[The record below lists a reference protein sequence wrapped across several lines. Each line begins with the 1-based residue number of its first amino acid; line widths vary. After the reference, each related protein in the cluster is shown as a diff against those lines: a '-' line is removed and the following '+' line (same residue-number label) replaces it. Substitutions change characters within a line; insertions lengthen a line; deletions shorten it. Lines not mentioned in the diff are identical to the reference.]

1 MSGGSVGV
9 GFIGTGMISNT
20 YLENLTSFPDV
31 RVVLLGDLNTELA
44 AARAAQH
51 GVAAS
56 GGPDDVLS
64 HPDVELVVNLT
75 IPAAHV
81 PVSSAAIAAGK
92 HVWSEKPIGVDRESA
107 RGLLAQADAAGLRVG
122 IAPDT
127 VLGPG
132 LQTARRAILRGD
144 IGVPLSAQTTMQYI
158 GPDIFHPAPEFLFA
172 RGAGPLFDMGPYYLT
187 ALVHLLGPLA
197 RVAAVATKGRA
208 TRRIQVGDRAGTEF
222 PVEVPTLVQAIA
234 QFEGGATSQSVL
246 SFDSPLAR
254 TGVVEITGTEGTL
267 VVPDPNTF
275 GGEVRITRA
284 APLKRMSAEPE
295 WHPVPSV
302 GIEAGRGLGVLDM
315 ARAIRA
321 GVPHIAT
328 GELGYHVLDALVAI
342 EESAASGRFVE
353 VGSTVGDIPLVPD
366 DRDPFEA
373 TLDPGA
379 VRQAGAAS

>member
-1 MSGGSVGV
+1 MAGTGPVGV

-31 RVVLLGDLNTELA
+31 RVVILGDLNTTLA
-44 AARAAQH
+44 AARAEEH
-51 GVAAS
+51 GIPES
-56 GGPDDVLS
+56 GTPDDVLA
-64 HPDVELVVNLT
+64 HPDVEIVVNLT

-81 PVSSAAIAAGK
+81 PVSSAAITAGK
-92 HVWSEKPIGVDRESA
+92 SVWSEKPIGIDRQSA
-107 RGLLAQADAAGLRVG
+107 LGLLAQADAAGLRVG

-187 ALVHLLGPLA
+187 ALVNLFGPLA
-197 RVAAVATKGRA
+197 RVAAVGNKGRA
-208 TRRIQVGDRAGTEF
+208 TRTIQVGDRAGTEF
-222 PVEVPTLVQAIA
+222 AVEVPTLVQTIA
-234 QFEGGATSQSVL
+234 QFEQGATSQSVF

-254 TGVVEITGTEGTL
+254 TGVIEITGTEGTL

-284 APLKRMSAEPE
+284 ATLEQMGSEPE
-295 WHPVPSV
+295 WHAVPSI

-342 EESAASGRFVE
+342 EESTASGRFIE
-353 VGSTVGDIPLVPD
+353 IESTVGDIPLVPE
-366 DRDPFEA
+366 DRDPREA
-373 TLDPGA
+373 TL
-379 VRQAGAAS
+379 